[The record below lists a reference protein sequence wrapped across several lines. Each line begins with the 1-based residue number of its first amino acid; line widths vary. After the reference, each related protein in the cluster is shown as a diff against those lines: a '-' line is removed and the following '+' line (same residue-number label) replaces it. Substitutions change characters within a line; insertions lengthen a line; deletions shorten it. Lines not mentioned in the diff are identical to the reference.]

1 MGTTSL
7 EIIHPEYRLLEN
19 DREIGTE
26 NQLTAVYPTTK
37 GLQQPRIRKLIEQA
51 LLVLNHNKNNMIE
64 LLPKEIL
71 SEQNLPTNNY
81 KKGNPEVGGKI
92 QTTAIK
98 IENVKIAGP

>member
-19 DREIGTE
+19 DHEIGAE

-71 SEQNLPTNNY
+71 
-81 KKGNPEVGGKI
+81 
-92 QTTAIK
+92 
-98 IENVKIAGP
+98 